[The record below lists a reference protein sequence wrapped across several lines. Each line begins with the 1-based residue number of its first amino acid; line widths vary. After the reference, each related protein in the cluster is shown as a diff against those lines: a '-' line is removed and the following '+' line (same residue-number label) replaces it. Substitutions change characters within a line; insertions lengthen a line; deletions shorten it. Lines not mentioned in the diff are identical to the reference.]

1 MISEARRE
9 QAETDAS
16 AWLARLS
23 GEHLVEEDGHA
34 FEAWLAADP
43 QNRAAYER
51 ALAHWH
57 EYEVRAEAVLGELE
71 TANRRK
77 ALGARARWGTWLG
90 VGGAAAAAAVS
101 LAVLPPALRPAP
113 AQVYETARAQHRKIA
128 LADGTAIDMDAET
141 RLSVRM
147 AGARRQVVLT
157 HGQAIF
163 DVAHDAARPFTV
175 EAAGHEIRDVG
186 TQFEVRSQP
195 LATGGANLTVTVAE
209 GRVEVR
215 PGASGKGQTYLLTP
229 GQRLAIGEG
238 GVEAVRLV
246 DPQETFSWR
255 SGRLVYRNQP
265 LQDVVADLNREF
277 PRQIDI
283 GDPALARIP
292 ITGVI
297 VLDDPQAV
305 ATRLSLM
312 LPIKAV
318 PSAQGLTLIRK

>member
-1 MISEARRE
+1 MTEQARRE

-23 GEHLVEEDGHA
+23 GEHVVEQDGHA

-43 QNRAAYER
+43 ENRPAYER
-51 ALAHWH
+51 ALAPWH
-57 EYEVRAEAVLGELE
+57 EFEIRAETVLEEL
-71 TANRRK
+71 TALDRRR
-77 ALGARARWGTWLG
+77 AMRARSRWSGWMAGGG
-90 VGGAAAAAAVS
+90 VAVAAAAALVI
-101 LAVLPPALRPAP
+101 LPPSLREAP
-113 AQVYETARAQHRKIA
+113 AQTYQTARAQHQKIK
-128 LADGTAIDMDAET
+128 LADGSTIDMDAET
-141 RLSVRM
+141 RLTVRIS
-147 AGARRQVVLT
+147 GGRRQVALAN
-157 HGQAIF
+157 GQAIF
-163 DVAHDAARPFTV
+163 NVIHDPSRPFTV
-175 EAAGHEIRDVG
+175 EAAGREIRDVG
-186 TQFEVRSQP
+186 TQFEVRDRQD
-195 LATGGANLTVTVAE
+195 GLTVTVAQ

-215 PGASGKGQTYLLTP
+215 PGASGSGQTYLLTP
-229 GQRLAIGEG
+229 GERLAIGQG
-238 GVEAVRLV
+238 GAEAVRLV

-277 PRQIDI
+277 AQQIDI

-297 VLDDPQAV
+297 VLDDPHAV

-312 LPIKAV
+312 LPVKAV

>member
-9 QAETDAS
+9 QADLDAS

-23 GEHLVEEDGHA
+23 GEHVVEQDGHA

-43 QNRAAYER
+43 EHRAAYER

-57 EYEVRAEAVLGELE
+57 EFEVRAEAVLAELTE
-71 TANRRK
+71 ADRRK
-77 ALGARARWGTWLG
+77 ARGARTRWGAWAAIGTG
-90 VGGAAAAAAVS
+90 AVAAALAVV
-101 LAVLPPALRPAP
+101 VLPPPVREAP
-113 AQVYETARAQHRKIA
+113 AQVYETARAQHRHLK
-128 LADGTAIDMDAET
+128 LADGTTIDMDAET
-141 RLSVRM
+141 RLAVRM
-147 AGARRQVVLT
+147 ADNRRQVTLT
-157 HGQAIF
+157 RGQAIF
-163 DVAHDAARPFTV
+163 DVVHDTARPFTV
-175 EAAGHEIRDVG
+175 EAGGREIRDVG
-186 TQFEVRSQP
+186 TQFEVRSRP
-195 LATGGANLTVTVAE
+195 DGLTVTVAQ

-215 PGASGKGQTYLLTP
+215 PEASAAGQTYLLTP
-229 GQRLAIGEG
+229 GQRLAIGEAG
-238 GVEAVRLV
+238 AEAVRLV

-265 LQDVVADLNREF
+265 LQDVVADPNREF
-277 PRQIDI
+277 PQQIDI

-297 VLDDPQAV
+297 VLDDPTAV

-318 PSAQGLTLIRK
+318 PSAQGLTLLRK

>member
-1 MISEARRE
+1 MISEARKE
-9 QAETDAS
+9 QAELDAS

-23 GEHLVEEDGHA
+23 GEHIVEADGHA

-43 QNRAAYER
+43 EHRAAYER
-51 ALAHWH
+51 ALAQWH
-57 EYEVRAEAVLGELE
+57 EFETRADAVLAEL
-71 TANRRK
+71 AAADRRGVL
-77 ALGARARWGTWLG
+77 AARKRWGLWTG
-90 VGGAAAAAAVS
+90 VGGAAVAAA
-101 LAVLPPALRPAP
+101 LALVVLPPALREAP
-113 AQVYETARAQHRKIA
+113 AQVYETARAQHQKVT
-128 LADGTAIDMDAET
+128 LADGSTIDMDAET

-147 AGARRQVVLT
+147 AGGRRQVALA

-163 DVAHDAARPFTV
+163 DVVHDPARPFTV
-175 EAAGHEIRDVG
+175 EAAGREIRDVG
-186 TQFEVRSQP
+186 TQFEVRSRP
-195 LATGGANLTVTVAE
+195 LATGGDELTVTVAQ

-215 PGASGKGQTYLLTP
+215 PGASGQGQTYLLTP
-229 GQRLAIGEG
+229 GQRLAIGEAG
-238 GVEAVRLV
+238 AEAVRLV

-265 LQDVVADLNREF
+265 LQDVVSDLNREF
-277 PRQIDI
+277 AQQIDI
-283 GDPALARIP
+283 GDPALTRIP

-297 VLDDPQAV
+297 VLDDPHAV

>member
-1 MISEARRE
+1 MTGSEARKE
-9 QAETDAS
+9 QAATDAS

-23 GEHLVEEDGHA
+23 GEHVVEQDGLA

-43 QNRAAYER
+43 ENPAAYRR
-51 ALAHWH
+51 ALADWH
-57 EYEVRAEAVLGELE
+57 EFENHAASVLDEL
-71 TANRRK
+71 A
-77 ALGARARWGTWLG
+77 ALGRRNVMRARSRWGGWLAAGG
-90 VGGAAAAAAVS
+90 VAAAAAAA
-101 LAVLPPALRPAP
+101 LIVLPPTLRETP
-113 AQVYETARAQHRKIA
+113 AQTYETARAQHQKVR
-128 LADGTAIDMDAET
+128 LADGSTIDMDAET
-141 RLSVRM
+141 RLSVRL
-147 AGARRQVVLT
+147 ADGRRQVTLV

-163 DVAHDAARPFTV
+163 DVVHDPARPFTV
-175 EAAGHEIRDVG
+175 AAAGQVIRDVG
-186 TQFEVRSQP
+186 TQFEVRDRE
-195 LATGGANLTVTVAE
+195 GGLTITVAQ

-215 PGASGKGQTYLLTP
+215 PQASAAGQTYLLTA
-229 GQRLAIGEG
+229 GERLAIGQG
-238 GVEAVRLV
+238 GAESVRMV

-277 PRQIDI
+277 SQRIEI

-312 LPIKAV
+312 LPVKAV